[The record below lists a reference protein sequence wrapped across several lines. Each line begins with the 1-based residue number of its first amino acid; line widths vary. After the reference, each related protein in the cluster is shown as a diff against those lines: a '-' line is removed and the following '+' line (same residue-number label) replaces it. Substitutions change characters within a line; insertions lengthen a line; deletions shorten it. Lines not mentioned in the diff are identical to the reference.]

1 MIKEVLVLENIL
13 TSTQMYVVKGY
24 GLKADL
30 ELLGNRISIMVNNI
44 SARKYTHSPRSSVY
58 LYIFSLRNST
68 GSPELFRVTTCNHGS
83 ALMLCKSLQSRAVF
97 LHLNV
102 DLLKPYKSVLFVKRK
117 KSLSVVSDIRYNCN
131 SADGDSVRVWFAC
144 TVGSVSGRILLLIV
158 DRLWQYKSVLFV
170 KREISLVVPNSRCSC
185 NSAGGDSVRVWF
197 DSYSEWQDAALTV
210 DLLWPCKS
218 VLFLKDN
225 NVQLG

>member
-1 MIKEVLVLENIL
+1 MLESIL
-13 TSTQMYVVKGY
+13 TSAQVHIVKGY

-30 ELLGNRISIMVNNI
+30 ELLGNRISIMLNNI

-117 KSLSVVSDIRYNCN
+117 TSLRVVSNFRYGFI
-131 SADGDSVRVWFAC
+131 SADGDSVRVSSRSYGRHC
-144 TVGSVSGRILLLIV
+144 QRSEVVHVS
-158 DRLWQYKSVLFV
+158 KS
-170 KREISLVVPNSRCSC
+170 C
-185 NSAGGDSVRVWF
+185 A
-197 DSYSEWQDAALTV
+197 
-210 DLLWPCKS
+210 
-218 VLFLKDN
+218 
-225 NVQLG
+225 

>member
-1 MIKEVLVLENIL
+1 MESIL
-13 TSTQMYVVKGY
+13 TSAQVHIVKGY

-30 ELLGNRISIMVNNI
+30 ELLGNRLSIMLNNI

-83 ALMLCKSLQSRAVF
+83 ALMLCKSLQSMAVF

-117 KSLSVVSDIRYNCN
+117 TSLLVVSNFRYGFI
-131 SADGDSVRVWFAC
+131 SADGDSVRV
-144 TVGSVSGRILLLIV
+144 SSRSYGRHCQRSEV
-158 DRLWQYKSVLFV
+158 VHVPKS
-170 KREISLVVPNSRCSC
+170 C
-185 NSAGGDSVRVWF
+185 A
-197 DSYSEWQDAALTV
+197 
-210 DLLWPCKS
+210 
-218 VLFLKDN
+218 
-225 NVQLG
+225 

>member
-1 MIKEVLVLENIL
+1 MKE
-13 TSTQMYVVKGY
+13 YPK
-24 GLKADL
+24 
-30 ELLGNRISIMVNNI
+30 LLGNRISIMLNNI
-44 SARKYTHSPRSSVY
+44 SARKYPEGARSSSY
-58 LYIFSLRNST
+58 LCIFSLRNSARYQQPT
-68 GSPELFRVTTCNHGS
+68 GSVSVVSHGS

-158 DRLWQYKSVLFV
+158 GRLWQYKSVLFV
-170 KREISLVVPNSRCSC
+170 R
-185 NSAGGDSVRVWF
+185 
-197 DSYSEWQDAALTV
+197 
-210 DLLWPCKS
+210 
-218 VLFLKDN
+218 DN

>member
-1 MIKEVLVLENIL
+1 MTKEVLVLENIL

-24 GLKADL
+24 GLKADP
-30 ELLGNRISIMVNNI
+30 ELLGNTISIMVNNI
-44 SARKYTHSPRSSVY
+44 SARKYPIGLVPRFIWV
-58 LYIFSLRNST
+58 FSRSET
-68 GSPELFRVTTCNHGS
+68 AHGS

-102 DLLKPYKSVLFVKRK
+102 DRLKPYKSVLFVKRK

-158 DRLWQYKSVLFV
+158 DRLWPNKSVLFM
-170 KREISLVVPNSRCSC
+170 
-185 NSAGGDSVRVWF
+185 
-197 DSYSEWQDAALTV
+197 
-210 DLLWPCKS
+210 
-218 VLFLKDN
+218 KDN

>member
-1 MIKEVLVLENIL
+1 MLENIL

-24 GLKADL
+24 GLKADP
-30 ELLGNRISIMVNNI
+30 ELLGNRISIMANNI
-44 SARKYTHSPRSSVY
+44 SARKYPECARSSFY
-58 LYIFSLRNST
+58 LGIFSLRNST

-102 DLLKPYKSVLFVKRK
+102 YILK
-117 KSLSVVSDIRYNCN
+117 
-131 SADGDSVRVWFAC
+131 
-144 TVGSVSGRILLLIV
+144 T
-158 DRLWQYKSVLFV
+158 YKSVLFV

-185 NSAGGDSVRVWF
+185 NSAGGDSIRVWF

-210 DLLWPCKS
+210 DLLWPNKS
-218 VLFLKDN
+218 VLFVKDN

>member
-1 MIKEVLVLENIL
+1 MESIL

-24 GLKADL
+24 GLKADP

-44 SARKYTHSPRSSVY
+44 SARKYTDSPRSSVY

-170 KREISLVVPNSRCSC
+170 K
-185 NSAGGDSVRVWF
+185 
-197 DSYSEWQDAALTV
+197 
-210 DLLWPCKS
+210 
-218 VLFLKDN
+218 DN
-225 NVQLG
+225 NVQFGVMPINYRRIHHECNYYSSNIFCSYNSC